1 MQGETFLGAI
11 NATTVNGGT
20 VNFTAGLGS
29 TVPEGAFITATATD
43 PNGNT
48 SPFSSSVTV
57 TTTDSVGDGIPD
69 LWRKT
74 YFGGTGM
81 TTNSRS
87 CASCDPDGVGF
98 SNLQAFYAGI
108 NPTEPSTAF
117 RVSTVQEG
125 VSGAIISFPSVA
137 GRIYRVDMRND
148 MVLSPW
154 TLLVDQIVGTGSTI
168 LIIDPGAIGLSKRF
182 YRVDVLP

>member
-1 MQGETFLGAI
+1 M
-11 NATTVNGGT
+11 
-20 VNFTAGLGS
+20 TA
-29 TVPEGAFITATATD
+29 VD
-43 PNGNT
+43 H
-48 SPFSSSVTV
+48 
-57 TTTDSVGDGIPD
+57 VGDGIPD

-81 TTNSRS
+81 TTNNLS

-108 NPTEPSTAF
+108 NPTEPSTTF
-117 RVSTVQEG
+117 RVSAVQEG

-137 GRIYRVDMRND
+137 GKIYRVDMRND

-154 TLLVDQIVGTGSTI
+154 TLLADQLVGTGSTI
-168 LIIDPGAIGLSKRF
+168 QIIDPSAIGLSKRF
-182 YRVDVLP
+182 YRVNVLP